1 MENCSLIIILGI
13 IFLLLSKYYKNMNPK
28 IRKYCK
34 YVSYIILS
42 IGIVLALNE
51 IKNGIVQG
59 FIDAKNNNK

>member
-1 MENCSLIIILGI
+1 
-13 IFLLLSKYYKNMNPK
+13 MNPK